1 MWLKKFRK
9 QMMPDWY
16 VTDLRQVDWYKLIE
30 RGIKVVM
37 LDLDNTLAQHGS
49 SSGDE
54 YANNVIAAV
63 KEAGLIPV
71 LLTNAHGNR
80 GYQFAEAT
88 GIAYDGRAGKPGTA
102 GILKIMQRY
111 QISPD
116 QAVLVGDQIFTDVLA
131 GKRAGVFILLV
142 KPRFQKEII
151 SIKFKRWF
159 ETLLIDKRDY
169 DFLEDILR

>member
-1 MWLKKFRK
+1 MWLKNFRK

-16 VTDLRQVDWYKLIE
+16 VTDLRRVDWSKLVE

-49 SSGDE
+49 RSGDE
-54 YANNVIAAV
+54 YADEVIAAV
-63 KEAGLIPV
+63 KQAGLMPV
-71 LLTNAHGNR
+71 LLTNARGER

-88 GIAYDGRAGKPGTA
+88 GIAYEGRAGKPGTS

-111 QISPD
+111 QVTPD
-116 QAVLVGDQIFTDVLA
+116 QVVLVGDQIFTDVLA

-142 KPRFQKEII
+142 KPRFHSEII

-159 ETLLIDKRDY
+159 EALLINKRDY
-169 DFLEDILR
+169 DFLEDILL

>member
-1 MWLKKFRK
+1 
-9 QMMPDWY
+9 MMPDWY
-16 VTDLRQVDWYKLIE
+16 VTDLRRVDWHKLIE

-37 LDLDNTLAQHGS
+37 LDLDNTLAKHGS

-54 YANNVIAAV
+54 YADNVIAAV
-63 KEAGLIPV
+63 KEAGLIPA
-71 LLTNAHGNR
+71 LLTNAQGNR

-88 GIAYDGRAGKPGTA
+88 GIAYEGRAGKPGTS

-151 SIKFKRWF
+151 SIRFKRWF

>member
-1 MWLKKFRK
+1 MWLKNFRK

-16 VTDLRQVDWYKLIE
+16 VTDLRRVDWYKLIE

-63 KEAGLIPV
+63 KEAGLIPA

-88 GIAYDGRAGKPGTA
+88 GIAYEGRAGKPGTS
-102 GILKIMQRY
+102 GILKIMQSY

-169 DFLEDILR
+169 DSLEDILR